1 MSSVRKH
8 PYVLR
13 VTFLKAQRMLGIQC
27 TELILYIWLQEKTVC
42 VQRGTLTVVSI
53 AQMISSPQKWLVQHR
68 FPSLQ
73 DTKQIESKSGRL

>member
-1 MSSVRKH
+1 
-8 PYVLR
+8 
-13 VTFLKAQRMLGIQC
+13 MLGIQC

-73 DTKQIESKSGRL
+73 DTKLRLNLKVVESDLFPVLDSCLLL